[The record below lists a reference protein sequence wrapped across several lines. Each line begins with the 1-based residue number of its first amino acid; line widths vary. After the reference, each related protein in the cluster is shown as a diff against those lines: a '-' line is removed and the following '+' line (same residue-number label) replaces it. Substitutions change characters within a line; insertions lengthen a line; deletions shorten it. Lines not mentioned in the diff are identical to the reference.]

1 MEEEKQFDLHIP
13 DSESDKRDDSKII
26 NKNEF
31 IQKKNVFE
39 SCDQTMKISKKELK
53 KQPIYKLTRKTKH
66 YYKKGSPS
74 KFNFNQEED
83 EGPSSDSDSENV
95 S

>member
-1 MEEEKQFDLHIP
+1 MNKQYDLNIP
-13 DSESDKRDDSKII
+13 DSESDKRVQSKII

-31 IQKKNVFE
+31 IQKKNIFE
-39 SCDQTMKISKKELK
+39 SYDQTNEISKKELK

-83 EGPSSDSDSENV
+83 EGPSSDSDSDND
-95 S
+95 SR

>member
-1 MEEEKQFDLHIP
+1 
-13 DSESDKRDDSKII
+13 
-26 NKNEF
+26 
-31 IQKKNVFE
+31 
-39 SCDQTMKISKKELK
+39 MKISKKELK